1 MFITDPDRVD
11 TDALA
16 ISKMN
21 MTSDQKLVQGILRR
35 KLTTIDRVLEVF
47 STHPNIIKRL
57 QSLQKTS

>member
-57 QSLQKTS
+57 RSLQKTG